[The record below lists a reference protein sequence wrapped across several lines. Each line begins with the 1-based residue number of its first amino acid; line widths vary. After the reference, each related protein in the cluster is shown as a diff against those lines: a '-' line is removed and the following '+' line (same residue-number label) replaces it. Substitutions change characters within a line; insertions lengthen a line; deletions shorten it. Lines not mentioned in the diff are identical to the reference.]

1 MPREVDEGVTRVLV
15 RAARG
20 QALKEAWEAEGKPGT
35 WKNVKRRHTA
45 ASRAAEAEAAAAAA
59 TGHLRGRGQDVACP
73 GARETGAGLEPKCGA
88 ARHAWWQGA

>member
-1 MPREVDEGVTRVLV
+1 MPREVDEAVTRVLE

-20 QALKEAWEAEGKPGT
+20 QALKEAWDAEGKPGT

-59 TGHLRGRGQDVACP
+59 TGHLRGRGQ
-73 GARETGAGLEPKCGA
+73 AGKTPSK
-88 ARHAWWQGA
+88 